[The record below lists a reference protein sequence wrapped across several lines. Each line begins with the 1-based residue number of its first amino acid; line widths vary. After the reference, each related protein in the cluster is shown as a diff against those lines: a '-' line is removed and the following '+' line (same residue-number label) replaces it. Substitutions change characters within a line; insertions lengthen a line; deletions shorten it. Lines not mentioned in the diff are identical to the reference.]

1 LFAGGGD
8 GIDFGASFAVHH
20 EEVGAL
26 RALPGAFSVLARD
39 LFVGTGEAAATIDPP
54 PAVEDGGEELLPR
67 IEVDRLAGQP
77 ALDVDEVALDV
88 ANDVPGVIDAEL
100 QPALA
105 AVQQVAIVALDGQS
119 DIFAD
124 DDFAAQN
131 RDAVGAVPLLPG
143 FDRRYQPLCAL
154 GLSLA

>member
-1 LFAGGGD
+1 M
-8 GIDFGASFAVHH
+8 
-20 EEVGAL
+20 
-26 RALPGAFSVLARD
+26 
-39 LFVGTGEAAATIDPP
+39 
-54 PAVEDGGEELLPR
+54 
-67 IEVDRLAGQP
+67 DRLAGQP

-88 ANDVPGVIDAEL
+88 ANDVPGVIDTEL

-105 AVQQVAIVALDGQS
+105 AVNQIAVVALDGQA

-124 DDFAAQN
+124 DDFAAQDRN
-131 RDAVGAVPLLPG
+131 AVGAVPLLPG